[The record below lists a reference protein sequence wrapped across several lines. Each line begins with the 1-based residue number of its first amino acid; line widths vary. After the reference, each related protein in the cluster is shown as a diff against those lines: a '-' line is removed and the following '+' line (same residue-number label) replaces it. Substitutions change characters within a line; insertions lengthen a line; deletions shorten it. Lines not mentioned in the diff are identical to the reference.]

1 MFCPI
6 VARRKLHLV
15 MTSGHSKLWRPL
27 AAYTNFIAT
36 YDHLIKISSDN
47 ASSQGIPA
55 TAAAVLAVPVVVAA
69 AALAVPV
76 VVTAAAAALAVP
88 VVAAS
93 AAAAFGCYS

>member
-1 MFCPI
+1 MAC
-6 VARRKLHLV
+6 
-15 MTSGHSKLWRPL
+15 
-27 AAYTNFIAT
+27 TNFIAT

-76 VVTAAAAALAVP
+76 VVTAAAALAVP